1 MVEKQLRKHTYFGG
15 GEGKKYHT
23 RDREVAIRGR
33 RVTTNGVLGKWKRRK
48 FPSGAF

>member
-33 RVTTNGVLGKWKRRK
+33 TGTTNGVLEKQKKKHIIWPT
-48 FPSGAF
+48 F